1 MQEWNLPQPGLPF
14 SDCALFKKKKIK
26 ETGYSKCRKE
36 LDKACFQHNLS
47 KINLKKRTYTD
58 KILWENALKIAREQI
73 LDD

>member
-1 MQEWNLPQPGLPF
+1 M
-14 SDCALFKKKKIK
+14 K

-36 LDKACFQHNLS
+36 LDKSSFQHNLT